1 MGPTEREYKG
11 TIWGDDNVLE
21 KGSIWVTLVYE
32 KTFFSLVNVHLR
44 FVHFTESKYT
54 LKEKPINQY
63 WYLGSDIYAEIFR
76 VSILMPIMY
85 FGVHLKI
92 RWSGG

>member
-1 MGPTEREYKG
+1 MGLTEREYKG

-21 KGSIWVTLVYE
+21 KGSGLHWFM
-32 KTFFSLVNVHLR
+32 KKHFFKLVNVHLR
-44 FVHFTESKYT
+44 FVHFTESKCT

-63 WYLGSDIYAEIFR
+63 WHLGSDIYAEIFR